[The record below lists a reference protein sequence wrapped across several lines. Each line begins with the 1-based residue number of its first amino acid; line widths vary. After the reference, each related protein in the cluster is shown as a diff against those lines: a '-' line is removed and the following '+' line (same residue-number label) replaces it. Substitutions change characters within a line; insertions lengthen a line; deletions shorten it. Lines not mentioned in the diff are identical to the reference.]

1 MKKSFFYWNWLASL
15 AKLSHTQRNGTMEST
30 TSKSPIKEKAVIA
43 AFLAVITALT
53 SLLNDAEAAAPRPTY
68 EFYGTDIK
76 RTYRVKDAGVVP
88 IMPIARFGAW
98 DLMDLKINRVYEP
111 GSRDRE
117 ESVVTWR
124 HYWPEGTQ
132 ETYGCYYDTGSTRW
146 YVSDGQTPEWEN
158 LFHYYR
164 QKDFETGKVEN
175 ISHAYIDKIPAAEFK
190 SKQWLVG
197 SRTWLTGRGWFGN
210 INSSTQRHVGRWRTK
225 MKLTAQHTSGGAK
238 RFTVIIDY
246 YVEGSPTATRI
257 TQHVTL
263 SPGETTTMTLSA
275 PSGDWADIGGVT
287 IRENAPPAP
296 IPTPGNGG
304 GGGGDGP
311 SLEIGIGIGPT
322 GPEIEVGV
330 EIPITPNAQSTNQ
343 AQRPSGN
350 GN

>member
-1 MKKSFFYWNWLASL
+1 
-15 AKLSHTQRNGTMEST
+15 
-30 TSKSPIKEKAVIA
+30 
-43 AFLAVITALT
+43 
-53 SLLNDAEAAAPRPTY
+53 
-68 EFYGTDIK
+68 
-76 RTYRVKDAGVVP
+76 
-88 IMPIARFGAW
+88 
-98 DLMDLKINRVYEP
+98 MDLKINRVYKP

-132 ETYGCYYDTGSTRW
+132 EIYGRYYDTGSTRW
-146 YVSDGQTPEWEN
+146 YVPDGQTPEWEN

-164 QKDFETGKVEN
+164 QKNFETGKVEN

-190 SKQWLVG
+190 SKDWLVG
-197 SRTWLTGRGWFGN
+197 SRTWYTGLSWLGT
-210 INSSTQRHVGRWRTK
+210 INASTQKHVGRWRTS

-246 YVEGSPTATRI
+246 YVEGAPTATRI

-275 PSGDWADIGGVT
+275 PRGDWASIGGVT

-296 IPTPGNGG
+296 IPNPGNGG
-304 GGGGDGP
+304 GSGGDGP

>member
-1 MKKSFFYWNWLASL
+1 
-15 AKLSHTQRNGTMEST
+15 MEST

-53 SLLNDAEAAAPRPTY
+53 SLLNDAEAAAQSLAPPPTY
-68 EFYGTDIK
+68 EFYGTDIE
-76 RTYRVKDAGVVP
+76 RIYRVVNLGIVP
-88 IMPIARFGAW
+88 IMPIYRFGAW
-98 DLMDLKINRVYEP
+98 DLMDLKINRVCKP

-124 HYWPEGTQ
+124 HHWPEGTQ
-132 ETYGCYYDTGSTRW
+132 ETYGRYYDTGSTRW
-146 YVSDGQTPEWEN
+146 YVSDGQDPPFDN
-158 LFHYYR
+158 RFHYYLE
-164 QKDFETGKVEN
+164 KDFTTGKVNEIN
-175 ISHAYIDKIPAAEFK
+175 LGNDDIPAAEFK
-190 SKQWLVG
+190 SKDWLVG
-197 SRTWLTGRGWFGN
+197 SRTWYTGLGWRGN
-210 INSSTQRHVGRWRTK
+210 INSGTQKHAGRWRTY

-275 PSGDWADIGGVT
+275 PSGDWASIGGVT

-296 IPTPGNGG
+296 IPTDGNGG
-304 GGGGDGP
+304 GSGGSGEGDTP
-311 SLEIGIGIGPT
+311 KAKVKITIGPIT
-322 GPEIEVGV
+322 IELPFGSNSN
-330 EIPITPNAQSTNQ
+330 TQSTNQ
-343 AQRPSGN
+343 AQRQSGN

>member
-1 MKKSFFYWNWLASL
+1 MKKSFFYWKWLAST

-43 AFLAVITALT
+43 AFLAVVTALA
-53 SLLNDAEAAAPRPTY
+53 SLLNDAKAAAPRPTY
-68 EFYGTDIK
+68 EFYGTDTKEVYVIE
-76 RTYRVKDAGVVP
+76 DAGTIIPLLLHGAVWVLESRETH
-88 IMPIARFGAW
+88 RFV
-98 DLMDLKINRVYEP
+98 KP
-111 GSRDRE
+111 GSRRRL
-117 ESVVTWR
+117 ESVATRVFI
-124 HYWPEGTQ
+124 WPKGTQ
-132 ETYGCYYDTGSTRW
+132 ETYGRYYDAGSTEW
-146 YVSDGQTPEWEN
+146 YVPDGQKPWKNRYNFYLE
-158 LFHYYR
+158 
-164 QKDFETGKVEN
+164 KDFTTGKVN
-175 ISHAYIDKIPAAEFK
+175 RISHPYMNDVPAVEFK

-197 SRTWLTGRGWFGN
+197 SRTWYTGLSWLGTVTL
-210 INSSTQRHVGRWRTK
+210 SSNKHVGRWRTS

-275 PSGDWADIGGVT
+275 PSGDWASIGGVT

-296 IPTPGNGG
+296 IPNPGNGG
-304 GGGGDGP
+304 GSGGDGP

>member
-1 MKKSFFYWNWLASL
+1 
-15 AKLSHTQRNGTMEST
+15 MEST

-43 AFLAVITALT
+43 AFLAVVTVLT
-53 SLLNDAEAAAPRPTY
+53 SLLNDAEAASRASAPPPTY
-68 EFYGTDIK
+68 EFYGTDIE
-76 RTYRVKDAGVVP
+76 RTYVIEDAGTIIPLLLHGAVWVLESRETH
-88 IMPIARFGAW
+88 RFV
-98 DLMDLKINRVYEP
+98 KP
-111 GSRDRE
+111 GSRDRL
-117 ESVVTWR
+117 ESVATR
-124 HYWPEGTQ
+124 IFIWPKGTQ
-132 ETYGCYYDTGSTRW
+132 EIYGRINDAGSTEW
-146 YVSDGQTPEWEN
+146 YVPNGQDTPFDNRYNFYLE
-158 LFHYYR
+158 
-164 QKDFETGKVEN
+164 KDFTTGKVN
-175 ISHAYIDKIPAAEFK
+175 KINLGDDDIPAVEFK

-197 SRTWLTGRGWFGN
+197 SRTWYTGLSWLGT
-210 INSSTQRHVGRWRTK
+210 ITLSSNKHVGRWRTY

-238 RFTVIIDY
+238 LFTVIIDY

-263 SPGETTTMTLSA
+263 SPGGTTTMTLSA
-275 PSGDWADIGGVT
+275 PKGDWASIGGVT

-296 IPTPGNGG
+296 IPNPGNGG
-304 GGGGDGP
+304 RSGDGDGP